1 MFNTK
6 KKIAKLETTK
16 SNLELEV
23 EKLKEEATKAKEELA
38 EVKHKK
44 KMEDEDIKHMVKM
57 SKEAGEIDLK
67 KKVMDCEKEKA
78 EAIAVVKD
86 EYRDKMEKRLQTEVS
101 NIKEMYGQILERLP
115 NVNAKLTG
123 DFRGDN

>member
-6 KKIAKLETTK
+6 KKIAKLETIK

-23 EKLKEEATKAKEELA
+23 EKLKEDASKAKEELA

-57 SKEAGEIDLK
+57 STERGEIELK
-67 KKVMDCEKEKA
+67 QKIMDVNKQKDD
-78 EAIAVVKD
+78 AVAAVKD
-86 EYRDKMEKRLQTEVS
+86 EYRDKMETRLQSEVD

-115 NVNAKLTG
+115 NVTARFKG
-123 DFRGDN
+123 DI

>member
-16 SNLELEV
+16 NDLEV
-23 EKLKEEATKAKEELA
+23 EIEKLKEEATSAKEELA

-57 SKEAGEIDLK
+57 SKEAGVIELK
-67 KKVMDCEKEKA
+67 KKEMECEQAKDKA
-78 EAIAVVKD
+78 VAEVKD
-86 EYRDKMEKRLQTEVS
+86 EYRDKMEDRLQTEVT
-101 NIKEMYGQILERLP
+101 NMKEMYGQILERLP
-115 NVNAKLTG
+115 NVTARLKG
-123 DFRGDN
+123 DING